1 MVHKKLGGASLALA
15 AAIALSGC
23 VSIGSKPPQQLLT
36 LDAAHKVPTG
46 AQSNAGGGR
55 SLIIVDPEAARVIDT
70 VRVPVQV
77 TRTRLQPS
85 QKLCVSGVMK
95 PSRPPVS
102 LIET

>member
-1 MVHKKLGGASLALA
+1 MVLKKLGGASQALA

-77 TRTRLQPS
+77 TPFAEVLRRHGADGE
-85 QKLCVSGVMK
+85 C
-95 PSRPPVS
+95 
-102 LIET
+102 